1 MSKIG
6 KGSSV
11 LAVIAL
17 LLAVGVSGFIVYD
30 KFIAVPEI
38 QPSSR
43 QYYKYTSSIYYVA
56 ASEAWSTMNTLTIN
70 FTVNT
75 GEKVYFSYSG
85 MATLDDSSGDTYIEL
100 KFTIDGIQMYYPYIR
115 VGRYNTGGTTGGLR
129 VAISSQYYN
138 TTISSA
144 NHNITMSYKGSHTTD
159 SIWMQS
165 LFVEVFS

>member
-85 MATLDDSSGDTYIEL
+85 MATLDDSSGDTYIER
-100 KFTIDGIQMYYPYIR
+100 DADNNAG
-115 VGRYNTGGTTGGLR
+115 
-129 VAISSQYYN
+129 
-138 TTISSA
+138 
-144 NHNITMSYKGSHTTD
+144 
-159 SIWMQS
+159 
-165 LFVEVFS
+165 